1 MKETLIRLTTIN
13 DVTEFCNLA
22 SKNQGDVTLVSG
34 KYVINGKSFQGIISL
49 DLSKPIKIEVGEP
62 IDAEFAEGIKKFVI

>member
-49 DLSKPIKIEVGEP
+49 DLSNPIKIMVDEP
-62 IDAEFAEGIKKFVI
+62 INPEFAEGIKKFII